1 MSAERQNAS
10 RRTSPPA
17 ARNKGGRPAKF
28 GEPSRPVTVTL
39 PDRILSRLAEI
50 DGDRAK
56 AIVKAV
62 ESVFGG
68 DGAAPDPVGEM
79 PIGGGESLLTVT
91 DNRFLRRIPWLTL
104 IEVAPGRH
112 LLSLKE
118 GASVEKLEVTL
129 RDILEAPGDAT
140 GAELAVLDRLCES
153 LRAPRRNRAVR
164 PESILIVR
172 NSLAGK
178 AGSPGVSGG
187 GAVR

>member
-1 MSAERQNAS
+1 M
-10 RRTSPPA
+10 
-17 ARNKGGRPAKF
+17 
-28 GEPSRPVTVTL
+28 
-39 PDRILSRLAEI
+39 
-50 DGDRAK
+50 
-56 AIVKAV
+56 
-62 ESVFGG
+62 FGG
-68 DGAAPDPVGEM
+68 NEAAPGPVGEM

-129 RDILEAPGDAT
+129 QDILEAPGDAT
-140 GAELAVLDRLCES
+140 GPELDVLGRLCAS

-172 NSLAGK
+172 NGPAGRV
-178 AGSPGVSGG
+178 GPPGFRGC